1 MPRSR
6 VRDRNAQLA
15 CSTGRHTGMCA
26 AQTLEGATL
35 PVGLSDLTE
44 PPERVFV
51 RGVLPR
57 GPRVGIVGTRHPSQE
72 AADYARELARH
83 LAERGVAIVSG
94 GAEGIDAAAHEGA
107 LDVGGV
113 TVVVAPS
120 SWDAPFPKQHAELF
134 ERIVAGG
141 GAHLSAFESGVVAR
155 RHQFFLRNS
164 MLVALS
170 HVLVVAEAP
179 LRSGARNA
187 ARWARELGRPCFVVP
202 SAPWNPRGL
211 GGIQELQFG
220 ARALAAPGDIL
231 RCLSER
237 QLHAVGQS
245 LSFCPRR
252 VGSQPPSELEAAKAP
267 ASRPN
272 NPPTSQ
278 ETPGKKQRTKKKR
291 ISKGQGGGGSGVALS
306 ALERRILAALEAAG
320 QFPDDIAAATELG
333 IAEVNHG
340 ILLLLL
346 KGAVAQGFD
355 GKVTSTRR

>member
-1 MPRSR
+1 M
-6 VRDRNAQLA
+6 
-15 CSTGRHTGMCA
+15 
-26 AQTLEGATL
+26 
-35 PVGLSDLTE
+35 PVGLSDLAK

-57 GPRVGIVGTRHPSQE
+57 GPRVGIVGTRYPSEE

-107 LDVGGV
+107 LDVRGV

-141 GAHLSAFESGVVAR
+141 GAHLSAFETGVAAR
-155 RHQFFLRNS
+155 RHQFFFRNS

-170 HVLVVAEAP
+170 HVLIVVEAP

-202 SAPWNPRGL
+202 SAPWNAKGL
-211 GGIQELQFG
+211 GGIRELQFG
-220 ARALAAPGDIL
+220 ARALASPADVL
-231 RCLSER
+231 RSLAER
-237 QLHAVGQS
+237 QLHAIGPG
-245 LSFCPRR
+245 LR
-252 VGSQPPSELEAAKAP
+252 VIQPPSELGAASAPEA
-267 ASRPN
+267 RPN
-272 NPPTSQ
+272 NPQTS
-278 ETPGKKQRTKKKR
+278 PNSKKQTSEKSENKKKR
-291 ISKGQGGGGSGVALS
+291 RSKGKGGGGSAAALS
-306 ALERRILAALEAAG
+306 ALEQRILTALETSA
-320 QFPDDIAAATELG
+320 QFPDDIAASTELG

-355 GKVTSTRR
+355 GKVTSARR